1 MPQSARRSLAFT
13 LLMLPLALGACSGS
27 RAARDDAGP
36 AILTGAELSA
46 HEDFYQA
53 GDLIF
58 GPQPDAAR
66 FGQFKAEG
74 VTTVINLRSNEEMA
88 DLITEEGLDETAT
101 LQAAGLRYIHIP
113 LGGDDGYAPEDVEA
127 FANAVE
133 TAEGPVLIHCFSGG
147 RARTMWQAYL
157 VKHRGYSLAEAEAVA
172 ATIGGTPT
180 SLEMLLGR
188 EIKPSLGSPLPPTP
202 PEQ

>member
-1 MPQSARRSLAFT
+1 MPRATHLPFAFT
-13 LLMLPLALGACSGS
+13 LLALPLAMGACSGS
-27 RAARDDAGP
+27 RQSREADGP
-36 AILTGAELSA
+36 AVLTGAELSA
-46 HEDFYQA
+46 HEDFYRA

-58 GPQPDAAR
+58 GPQPDADG
-66 FGQFKAEG
+66 FSQFKAEG

-88 DLITEEGLDETAT
+88 DLITEAGLDETAT
-101 LQAAGLRYIHIP
+101 LQATGLRYIHIP

-157 VKHRGYSLAEAEAVA
+157 VKHRGYSLREAEAVA

-188 EIKPSLGSPLPPTP
+188 DVRPSLGAPLPKDP
-202 PEQ
+202 

>member
-1 MPQSARRSLAFT
+1 MRPNATRAAALFVSLV
-13 LLMLPLALGACSGS
+13 PLALGACSGS
-27 RAARDDAGP
+27 RQARESDQP
-36 AILTGAELSA
+36 AVITGAELAA

-58 GPQPDAAR
+58 GPQPDAAG
-66 FGQFKAEG
+66 FSQFKSDG

-113 LGGDDGYAPEDVEA
+113 LGGDDGFQPEDVET
-127 FANAVE
+127 FAQAVE
-133 TAEGPVLIHCFSGG
+133 SAEGPVLIHCYSGG

-157 VKHRGYSLAEAEAVA
+157 VQHRGYSLAEAEAVA
-172 ATIGGTPT
+172 ATIGGTPS

-188 EIKPSLGSPLPPTP
+188 DIRPSLGAPLPPAEP
-202 PEQ
+202 QP